1 MMEKDRSRSGATRNK
16 LTKYRFDLLV
26 WEFIDEMAGVMGEGA
41 ISHGEPGDDGHWQ
54 KGFDDEQRDI
64 WGHIYEH
71 QRRWRLGDRSEP
83 HLAKMAIGCMFQWYF
98 DKQREEANED
108 ATDTQETRIDGKWDN
123 TIYTGGGDGCTPAG
137 DCGIAEWYETDPE
150 YLNSAHKKDTANR
163 AFEKVHIYYGGSSNG
178 GDRPQNDPIQCE
190 GQPAYDAKL
199 GEHDT
204 PYDRGGQEDSCSD

>member
-1 MMEKDRSRSGATRNK
+1 MEKDRSKSGATRNK

-41 ISHGEPGDDGHWQ
+41 ISHGEPGHDGHWQ

-83 HLAKMAIGCMFQWYF
+83 HLAKMAIGCMFQWFF
-98 DKQREEANED
+98 DKQREEANSDKLTQKLSEPD
-108 ATDTQETRIDGKWDN
+108 AVP
-123 TIYTGGGDGCTPAG
+123 TGSGDGCTPAG

-150 YLNSAHKKDTANR
+150 YIRAAHAKDVANR
-163 AFEKVHIYYGGSSNG
+163 AFEEVHILHGGYGNG
-178 GDRPQNDPIQCE
+178 AVRSQYDPSDPTQDHSTEINTS
-190 GQPAYDAKL
+190 KL

-204 PYDRGGQEDSCSD
+204 PYDRGGQEDSCTD